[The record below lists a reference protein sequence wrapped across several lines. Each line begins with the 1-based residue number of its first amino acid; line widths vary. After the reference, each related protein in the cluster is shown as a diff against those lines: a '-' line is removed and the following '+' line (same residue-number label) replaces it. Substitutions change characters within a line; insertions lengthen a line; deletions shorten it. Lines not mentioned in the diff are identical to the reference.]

1 MGEET
6 LYPQIIS
13 KYPEK
18 DHAICLKKKRTF
30 PPSMNRYLVSML
42 DVKKDL
48 NDIIELGIK
57 LKRKGKKGE
66 NIELLKGKTL
76 GMIFEKSST
85 RTRVSFEVGMTKL
98 GGHAIFLSSNDI
110 QLGRGETIEDTALVL
125 SRYVDIIMYRAKSN
139 EAMKEFAEKAT
150 VPVISGL
157 DDKEHPC
164 QVITDL
170 MTIKEHK
177 GSLEGLNF
185 VYFGDGDNNMAHS
198 YLLGC
203 GIAGINVKIVS
214 PKTYWPEKY
223 YVEEAKNFDVKVEVT
238 DQIKNAAVNADIIA
252 TDTWVSMG
260 DEAEKEKRIKA
271 FQGYTVN
278 NKIMKQAKP
287 DAIFLHCLPAYYGY
301 EVTKEVAHGPQSVIF
316 DEAENRMWAQMA
328 IMITLLNQ

>member
-1 MGEET
+1 MFKEGNC
-6 LYPQIIS
+6 IS
-13 KYPEK
+13 
-18 DHAICLKKKRTF
+18 
-30 PPSMNRYLVSML
+30 PSMKRDLISML
-42 DVKKDL
+42 DVKNDL
-48 NDIIELGIK
+48 EEIIDLGIEL
-57 LKRKGKKGE
+57 KKKSKNGE
-66 NIELLKGKTL
+66 SIELLEGGTL

-98 GGHAIFLSSNDI
+98 GGHAIFLSTNDI

-139 EAMKEFAEKAT
+139 EAMKELAKHAT

-157 DDKEHPC
+157 DNKEHPC

-177 GSLEGLNF
+177 GTLKGLNF
-185 VYFGDGDNNMAHS
+185 VYLGDGKNNMAHS

-214 PKTYWPEKY
+214 PKQYWPDEY
-223 YVEEAKNFDVKVEVT
+223 YVEEAKRFGVNVEITDKVEGST
-238 DQIKNAAVNADIIA
+238 KDADVIA

-260 DEAEKEKRIKA
+260 DETEKEKRIKE
-271 FQGYTVN
+271 FQRYT
-278 NKIMKQAKP
+278 IDGELMAQAKS

-301 EVTKEVAHGPQSVIF
+301 EVTKEVAHGKQSVIF
-316 DEAENRMWAQMA
+316 DEAENRMWAQIA
-328 IMITLLNQ
+328 IMVTLSG